1 MWFGFMFFG
10 NLFAFDTVN
19 SKNEPVATEPFCTSS
34 IQCLL
39 FFINFGIRSGGGI
52 GDLLGM
58 QSFKDNYIFLVEQA
72 YKKNK
77 ITKAEYQDLI
87 DFS

>member
-1 MWFGFMFFG
+1 MYRILINQKKRVIEGKY
-10 NLFAFDTVN
+10 
-19 SKNEPVATEPFCTSS
+19 SKDSY
-34 IQCLL
+34 L
-39 FFINFGIRSGGGI
+39 
-52 GDLLGM
+52 
-58 QSFKDNYIFLVEQA
+58 FLVEQA